1 MSVSVLVPTTLLLCQ
16 SVSNFQSAAMKA
28 PGSVC
33 DLRATFALIVFTQ
46 AGNVLMVIS
55 TIARTRGV

>member
-1 MSVSVLVPTTLLLCQ
+1 MSVSVLVSTTLLLCQ
-16 SVSNFQSAAMKA
+16 SESNFQRAAIKA
-28 PGSVC
+28 PDSVC

-46 AGNVLMVIS
+46 AGNVLMVIP